1 MVASAAADGVRAL
14 AEQVVGSAG
23 LVVEDV
29 DVTPIGRRR
38 LLRITVDLP
47 EDVMGGVPIDS
58 VAQASQAISTALDES
73 DVMGGT
79 PYVLEVSSPGV
90 DRPLT
95 QRRHFLRA
103 RGRIVTVTTTA
114 ARPTEGRLVE
124 VGEQDL
130 TFEDGTVLPWDQV
143 IRGKVQVEF
152 SRPGDEGEED

>member
-47 EDVMGGVPIDS
+47 EDVVGGVPIDS
-58 VAQASQAISTALDES
+58 VALASKAISNALDES

-95 QRRHFLRA
+95 ERRHFLRA

-114 ARPTEGRLVE
+114 TAPTEGRLVE
-124 VGEQDL
+124 VDDQHL
-130 TFEDGTVLPWDQV
+130 TFEDGTELPWDQV

-152 SRPGDEGEED
+152 SRHDDEGEED

>member
-29 DVTPIGRRR
+29 NVTPIGRRR

-47 EDVMGGVPIDS
+47 EDVVGGVPIDS
-58 VAQASQAISTALDES
+58 VAQASQAISSALDES

-95 QRRHFLRA
+95 ERRHFLRA

-114 ARPTEGRLVE
+114 AAPTEGRLVD
-124 VGEQDL
+124 VDDKAL
-130 TFEDGTVLPWDQV
+130 TFEDGTVLPWDHV

>member
-47 EDVMGGVPIDS
+47 EDVVGGVPIDS
-58 VAQASQAISTALDES
+58 VARASQAISTALDES

-95 QRRHFLRA
+95 ERRHFLRA

-114 ARPTEGRLVE
+114 AEPTEGRLVE
-124 VGEQDL
+124 ADEQAL